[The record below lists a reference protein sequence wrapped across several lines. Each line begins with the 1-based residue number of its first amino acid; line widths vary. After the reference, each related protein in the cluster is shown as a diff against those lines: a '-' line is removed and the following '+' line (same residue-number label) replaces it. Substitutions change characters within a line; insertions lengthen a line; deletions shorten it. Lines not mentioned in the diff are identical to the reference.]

1 MYTDEAGKYKSRNV
15 TQPGGAPCAIPER
28 KSANTRKRGKG
39 GKKDGE
45 EGAKADGQADG
56 KEKENK
62 NGEGNKNA
70 ESGDNANNKGGR
82 PRRNNRGKKEG
93 ESNAEPSTDK
103 KKPEGTGARGRPAPR
118 KRFDDG
124 ISADV
129 KTKMKDKKLDMRQT
143 SLLIVLDKFRIKFG
157 PDGYAALCHADGI
170 MAEGTF
176 VCDDEGKVTLTWKNM
191 LKFEGGEWKTDDP
204 IANTSSGVLVSSFSW
219 TDGKSIGF
227 TDGIWSNFLPCRRL
241 PGFDPDY
248 PPQSILSVS

>member
-15 TQPGGAPCAIPER
+15 TQPGGAPCEIPER
-28 KSANTRKRGKG
+28 KSTGARKRGTGDGEG
-39 GKKDGE
+39 GKDGE
-45 EGAKADGQADG
+45 GDG

-62 NGEGNKNA
+62 NGEGNKNG
-70 ESGDNANNKGGR
+70 ESGDAKGGR
-82 PRRNNRGKKEG
+82 PRRNNKAKKEG
-93 ESNAEPSTDK
+93 DGNAGSDNK
-103 KKPEGTGARGRPAPR
+103 KEAGAAGRGRPAPR

-143 SLLIVLDKFRIKFG
+143 SLLIVMDNFRLKFG

-176 VCDDEGKVTLTWKNM
+176 TCDDEGIVTLTWKNM

-204 IANTSSGVLVSSFSW
+204 IAGSSTGVLVSTFNW
-219 TDGKSIGF
+219 TDGESSIYCIYF
-227 TDGIWSNFLPCRRL
+227 RPFPSFLLSVQLTQFLP
-241 PGFDPDY
+241 
-248 PPQSILSVS
+248 